1 MITKFLFVVSAYGIR
16 DANAY
21 ILVFDLL
28 CPDSFEYVSG
38 MYSQINEGRDLGRVP
53 VVVVGN
59 KVAFINYVENFLVP
73 MAPSMTSK
81 TLGSQQDVAVMEFAV
96 VMQILLV
103 PSENCNKGHF
113 SII

>member
-1 MITKFLFVVSAYGIR
+1 MYFPFSAYGLR

-38 MYSQINEGRDLGRVP
+38 MFSQINESRDLGRIP

-59 KVAFINYVENFLVP
+59 KTDKVNDNIFKSRVKSRRDSDERRDFWEKDSEHGHHGGKQTEASFKCYTGGQMIPYTFYVL
-73 MAPSMTSK
+73 
-81 TLGSQQDVAVMEFAV
+81 
-96 VMQILLV
+96 
-103 PSENCNKGHF
+103 
-113 SII
+113 

>member
-59 KVAFINYVENFLVP
+59 KVAFINYVDSFLVHW
-73 MAPSMTSK
+73 
-81 TLGSQQDVAVMEFAV
+81 
-96 VMQILLV
+96 LLV
-103 PSENCNKGHF
+103 TPPKIDLLCMKNLGTQSTIE
-113 SII
+113 

>member
-1 MITKFLFVVSAYGIR
+1 MITKILFFISAYGIR

-59 KVAFINYVENFLVP
+59 KVAFINYVDNFL
-73 MAPSMTSK
+73 
-81 TLGSQQDVAVMEFAV
+81 FHW
-96 VMQILLV
+96 LLKV
-103 PSENCNKGHF
+103 S
-113 SII
+113 